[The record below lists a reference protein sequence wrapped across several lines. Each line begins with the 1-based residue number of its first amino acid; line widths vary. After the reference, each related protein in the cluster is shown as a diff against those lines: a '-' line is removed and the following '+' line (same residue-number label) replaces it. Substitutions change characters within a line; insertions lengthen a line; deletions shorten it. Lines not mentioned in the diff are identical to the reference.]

1 MLYALAALL
10 CCQLAGEIFVRAL
23 GLAVPGPVVGMM
35 LLAVLMLVKA
45 PLPSELGSTVDTL
58 LKHLSLLFVPAG
70 VGVIQHFDRLRGEG
84 VQLFAVVLLST
95 AITLAV
101 TALVFTGVA
110 RLMNGGGSSPPGTP
124 STPGIGAGD
133 DEREILP

>member
-1 MLYALAALL
+1 MLYALAVLL
-10 CCQLAGEIFVRAL
+10 SCQLAGEAFVRAF

-45 PLPSELGSTVDTL
+45 PLPSELGGTVDTL

-84 VQLFAVVLLST
+84 VRLLAVVLLST

-101 TALVFTGVA
+101 TALVFAGVA
-110 RLMNGGGSSPPGTP
+110 RLMSDDDAGGPGP
-124 STPGIGAGD
+124 RRGD
-133 DEREILP
+133 DEQETVP